1 MKSRMLNAS
10 VWLLLSPCIFAE
22 SGNTGMTQLQTE
34 ISQLKQ
40 DYEQRLQALEQQKN
54 ATSDTS
60 LANES
65 ANAFNPALSVILDG
79 RLTAY
84 DNNPEDYKLPGF
96 ALGGE
101 AGLAQEGF
109 SIGHS
114 EISASANVDDK
125 FYGKLTVALA
135 DHEGATEVELEEAF
149 METLSLGEGFTLRGG
164 RFFSGMGYINQ
175 QHDHA
180 WDFADAPL
188 IYAGLW
194 GNKYIDDGVRLSWLA
209 PADIFLEIGAEAF
222 AGGHF
227 PAGGERNSGVG
238 AKTGFINI
246 GSDIND
252 SHSWQSGLSYYTA
265 EVLNREA
272 GGHNHGGGLTET
284 PSFSGDSDV
293 YGASFIYKWAPN
305 GNYKNRNFKLQAEYF
320 SRDEHG
326 DIEMIN
332 SLPLESTTYTGEQ
345 RGFYVQGIYQ
355 FMPQWRAGLRY
366 DHLASSADGLD
377 PGVLEEAGLVNEG
390 IKPKRYSIMTE
401 WLPSEFSRVRLQY
414 NHDKSYEFDDQ
425 QIILQYT
432 MSLGA
437 HGAHSY

>member
-40 DYEQRLQALEQQKN
+40 DYEQRLQALEQQNNTKI
-54 ATSDTS
+54 DTS
-60 LANES
+60 K
-65 ANAFNPALSVILDG
+65 NAFNPALSVILDG
-79 RLTAY
+79 RFTAY
-84 DNNPEDYKLPGF
+84 NNNPEDYELPGF

-101 AGLAQEGF
+101 AGLIPEGL
-109 SIGHS
+109 SIGHT
-114 EISASANVDDK
+114 EIVASANVDDR
-125 FYGKLTVALA
+125 FYGQLTIALA
-135 DHEGATEVELEEAF
+135 EHDGETEVELEEAF
-149 METLSLGEGFTLRGG
+149 MESLSLGDGLTLRGG
-164 RFFSGMGYINQ
+164 RFFSALGYINQ
-175 QHDHA
+175 QHNHA

-188 IYAGLW
+188 VYAGLW
-194 GNKYIDDGVRLSWLA
+194 GNKYIDDGARLSWIA
-209 PADIFLEIGAEAF
+209 PADIFVEIGAEVF

-238 AKTGFINI
+238 SNTRFINI

-272 GGHNHGGGLTET
+272 GGHDHGSGSEET

-305 GNYKNRNFKLQAEYF
+305 GNYKNRHFKLQAEYF
-320 SRDEHG
+320 SRKEQG
-326 DIEMIN
+326 DIEMVN
-332 SLPLESTTYTGEQ
+332 SDPLESTNYTGKQ
-345 RGFYVQGIYQ
+345 NGFYVQGIYQ
-355 FMPQWRAGLRY
+355 FMPQWRTGLRY
-366 DHLASSADGLD
+366 DQLSSSADGSD
-377 PGVLEEAGLVNEG
+377 ADVLEEASLDNEG
-390 IKPKRYSIMTE
+390 IKPKRYSVMTE

-414 NHDKSYEFDDQ
+414 NHDKSYEHGDH